1 MADTFSGL
9 IDKLITVDLKISH
22 NQNTFKDISEIDF
35 QCYRQKYFNDVGANN
50 IWKDIQ
56 KLGDLFLQRDQLI
69 IEIVEKVNEMIAAAK
84 SGEDLDSGKFIQR
97 KHKTY

>member
-9 IDKLITVDLKISH
+9 IDKLITVNLKIIHS
-22 NQNTFKDISEIDF
+22 QNTFKEISELDF
-35 QCYRQKYFNDVGANN
+35 KDYIQTYMNEDSAHV

-56 KLGDLFLQRDQLI
+56 KLGDLFLQKDQLVA
-69 IEIVEKVNEMIAAAK
+69 EIVDKVNEIVLCAK